1 MRFISTKTVVALGLL
16 LAGAAGC
23 CNSTTTSSLELLKNT
38 RGEFENLIRI
48 KNIPQSWNDRDR
60 FVFSDCGS
68 WIGFALPENES
79 RNFQGAFIG
88 PYRMSG
94 YGWFATT
101 LAEPM
106 ITVDGK
112 KYDIT
117 RNIQTA
123 TYYPGKLEQII
134 KDRSLEFRTELCY
147 ADAHTVLIR
156 SVLKN
161 IGNTPLKVSLKWKGG
176 IFPDNAELKQASGR
190 EVLIQGK
197 RDQEQLLTLY
207 QTAQEV
213 RTKGK
218 DSIFVTEKENLT
230 LQPGETSESVISQ
243 TFSYGADQIEGK
255 RAALSSVNVAEVF
268 AQNEV
273 RWNDYLESLLSQD
286 SPFLQENKYRR
297 VIAKAL
303 ITLVS
308 NWRIPA
314 GDLLHDGSYPSYNGF
329 FGFWSWDSWK
339 IASANALYNPQMAKN
354 EMRSLFAYQAANG
367 MIPDFVSRFKARN
380 NWRDTKP
387 PLAAWAVKNIYDAC
401 GDKAFVEEMFDKLYA
416 YHKWWYSHRDHDG
429 NGVCEYGSTDGT
441 LLAACWESGMDNGV
455 RFDGAV
461 MLKNTTDSSW
471 SMNQENIC
479 LNSFLYAEKGYL
491 AEMATLLGKQELA
504 AQLTAEGEKLKEH
517 IQTKMYDAQSGFFY
531 DTRLETGEFVK
542 VMGAECWLP
551 LWAGVA
557 TPEQAKSVLG
567 KMMDPAKFNSTVPLG
582 TLNISHPDLRP
593 TRGYWRGPVWIDQV
607 YFGIIGLR
615 NYGFAAEAD
624 MLMAKYIENAQG
636 LLTDGPIHENY
647 NPLTGE
653 TLNCPNFGWS
663 SAVTIKMLLEK

>member
-1 MRFISTKTVVALGLL
+1 MSFISIKTVVALGLL
-16 LAGAAGC
+16 LTGAAGC
-23 CNSTTTSSLELLKNT
+23 CNSHTTTPAAEPLKST
-38 RGEFENLIRI
+38 REEFGNLIRI
-48 KNIPQSWNDRDR
+48 KNLPQSWNDRER

-101 LAEPM
+101 LAEPE
-106 ITVDGK
+106 ITLNGA
-112 KYDIT
+112 KYDMA

-123 TYYPGKLEQII
+123 TYYPGKLEQVV
-134 KDRSLEFRTELCY
+134 KDRNLEFRTELCY
-147 ADAHTVLIR
+147 VNAHTVLIR

-161 IGNTPLKVSLKWKGG
+161 IGNDAITVSLRWKGG
-176 IFPDNAELKQASGR
+176 IYPDNAELKQEGR
-190 EVLIQGK
+190 GIRINGK
-197 RDQEQLLTLY
+197 RDPEQLMALY

-213 RTKGK
+213 TVKGK
-218 DSIFVTEKENLT
+218 DSIFVTEKENLM

-243 TFSYGADQIEGK
+243 TFSYGIEEMERAK
-255 RAALSSVNVAEVF
+255 AALSSMDAAEVF
-268 AQNEV
+268 EKNQT
-273 RWNDYLESLLSQD
+273 RWNGYLQSLFSHESH
-286 SPFLQENKYRR
+286 FLKENKYRD
-297 VIAKAL
+297 VVAKAL

-314 GDLLHDGSYPSYNGF
+314 GDILHEGSYPSYNGF

-339 IASANALYNPQMAKN
+339 IASANVLYNPEQAKN
-354 EMRSLFAYQAANG
+354 EMRSLFDYQAENG

-387 PLAAWAVKNIYDAC
+387 PLAAWAVKNIYEAT
-401 GDKAFVEEMFDKLYA
+401 GDKAFVEEMFEKLYT

-441 LLAACWESGMDNGV
+441 LIAACWESGMDNGV

-461 MLKNTTDSSW
+461 MLKNAPDSSW

-491 AEMATLLGKQELA
+491 AEMATLLGKQDLA
-504 AQLTAEGEKLKEH
+504 AQLTAEAAKLKEH
-517 IQTKMYDAQSGFFY
+517 IQTKMYDPQTGFFY
-531 DTRLETGEFVK
+531 DTKLETGEFVK

-567 KMMDPAKFNSTVPLG
+567 KMLDPTKFNSTVPLG
-582 TLNISHPDLRP
+582 TLDISHPDLRP

-607 YFGIIGLR
+607 YFGVTGLR
-615 NYGFAAEAD
+615 NYGFNQEAD
-624 MLMAKYIENAQG
+624 MLIEKYIQNAQG

-663 SAVTIKMLLEK
+663 SAVTIKMLLDK

>member
-1 MRFISTKTVVALGLL
+1 MSFISIKTVVALGLL
-16 LAGAAGC
+16 LTGAAGC
-23 CNSTTTSSLELLKNT
+23 CNSNTTAPAAEPLKST
-38 RGEFENLIRI
+38 REEFGNLIRI
-48 KNIPQSWNDRDR
+48 KNVPQSWNDRDR

-94 YGWFATT
+94 YGWFGTT
-101 LAEPM
+101 LAEPV
-106 ITVDGK
+106 ITLNGA
-112 KYDIT
+112 KYDVA

-123 TYYPGKLEQII
+123 TYYPGKLEQVV
-134 KDRSLEFRTELCY
+134 KDRDLEFRTELCY
-147 ADAHTVLIR
+147 VNAHTALIR

-161 IGNTPLKVSLKWKGG
+161 IGKDVITVSLNWKGG
-176 IFPDNAELKQASGR
+176 IYPDNAELKQEGKG
-190 EVLIQGK
+190 VLITVK
-197 RDQEQLLTLY
+197 RDPEQLLAIY
-207 QTAQEV
+207 QTAREV
-213 RTKGK
+213 AVKGK
-218 DSIFVTEKENLT
+218 DSVFVTEKENIVLN
-230 LQPGETSESVISQ
+230 PGESSESIITQS
-243 TFSYGADQIEGK
+243 FSYDPAQLETEK
-255 RAALSSVNVAEVF
+255 SLLASVNATEVF
-268 AQNEV
+268 EKNQS
-273 RWNDYLESLLSQD
+273 RWNGYLQSLFSHESN
-286 SPFLQENKYRR
+286 FLKENKYRN
-297 VIAKAL
+297 VVAKAL

-314 GDLLHDGSYPSYNGF
+314 GDILHAGSYPSYNGF
-329 FGFWSWDSWK
+329 FGIWSWDSWK
-339 IASANALYNPQMAKN
+339 IASANVLYNPEQAKD
-354 EMRSLFAYQAANG
+354 EMRSLFDYQAENG

-387 PLAAWAVKNIYDAC
+387 PLAAWAVKNIYDAT
-401 GDKAFVEEMFDKLYA
+401 GDKAFVEEMFDKLYT

-429 NGVCEYGSTDGT
+429 NGICEYGSTDGT
-441 LLAACWESGMDNGV
+441 LIAACWESGMDNGV

-461 MLKNTTDSSW
+461 MLKNAPDSSW

-491 AEMATLLGKQELA
+491 AEMATLLGKQDLA
-504 AQLTAEGEKLKEH
+504 AQLTAEAAKLKEH
-517 IQTKMYDAQSGFFY
+517 IQTNMYDPETGFFY

-551 LWAGVA
+551 LWAGAA
-557 TPEQAKSVLG
+557 TPEQAKSVLD
-567 KMMDPAKFNSTVPLG
+567 KMLDPAKFNSTVPLG
-582 TLNISHPDLRP
+582 TLDISHPDLRP

-607 YFGIIGLR
+607 YFGVTGLR
-615 NYGFAAEAD
+615 KYGFDKEAD
-624 MLMAKYIENAQG
+624 LFIEKYIQNAQG

-663 SAVTIKMLLEK
+663 SAVTIKMLINK